1 MKNKVS
7 FWADTVAAD
16 AAKKSKKNIVCTG
29 ITPSGHIHI
38 GNMREV
44 LTGDAVYR
52 SLKELNNEVEFVYIA
67 DSFDSLRKVYPFLDA
82 AKYEEHVGKPLSDIP
97 CPCGEHENYAEHF
110 LDPFLKSMKT
120 LGVNIRVVR
129 ADKMYYE
136 GKYADSIMTALENRD
151 KIAQILTKHSGKPI
165 SEDWSPVNP
174 KCSACGRITM
184 AKVTGYDVGKKT
196 VDYNCEC
203 GHSGTADA
211 TKGEAKLTWRVD
223 WPARWAIL
231 GVTVEPFGKD
241 HASRG
246 GSYDTGR
253 QIAKDVFGY
262 DAPLPVIYEWIS
274 LKGKGDMS
282 SSKGNVIT
290 ISDMLEVVPPDVLR
304 YYIYRAK
311 PKKSITFDPGIPML
325 TLVDEL
331 DDDENKNRNQRAVEL
346 STISPDDKVG
356 IPFKHLVNIVQIASR
371 DNDKSIKILK
381 RSGYEI
387 KNSTAVKKRLD
398 YAKKWLDA
406 YASDDMKFF
415 PLDEMPEEGK
425 NLSDIQKK
433 SLKFIGEKLTDDLSG
448 EDIHALFYDAK
459 NQFDIDTKEL
469 FKAIYTVL
477 IGKER
482 GPRAGWFIKILGAD
496 FVSKRFNEF

>member
-1 MKNKVS
+1 MENKIS

-16 AAKKSKKNIVCTG
+16 AAKKNEKNIVCTG

-52 SLKELNNEVEFVYIA
+52 SLKELKNDVEFVYIA
-67 DSFDSLRKVYPFLDA
+67 DSFDSLRKVYPFLDTN
-82 AKYEEHVGKPLSDIP
+82 KYEEHVGKPLSDIP

-136 GKYADSIMTALENRD
+136 GKYADSIMTALENKD
-151 KIAQILTKHSGKPI
+151 KIASILTKHSGKPI
-165 SEDWSPVNP
+165 SDDWSPVNP

-184 AKVTGYDVGKKT
+184 AKVTGYNVAKKT

-203 GHSGTADA
+203 GHNGTADA

-253 QIAKDVFGY
+253 QIAKDIFGY
-262 DAPLPVIYEWIS
+262 NAPLPVVYEWIA

-346 STISPDDKVG
+346 STLSPDDKVG
-356 IPFKHLVNIVQIASR
+356 IPFKHLVNIIQIASG
-371 DNDKSIKILK
+371 DNEKSLEILI
-381 RSGYEI
+381 RNGYEI

-415 PLDEMPEEGK
+415 PLEEMPEVGK
-425 NLSDIQKK
+425 NLSDVQKN
-433 SLKFIGEKLTDDLSG
+433 SLKFIAKKLNDDLSG

-459 NQFDIDTKEL
+459 DKFEIDTKEL

-482 GPRAGWFIKILGAD
+482 GPRAGWFIKILGSE
-496 FVSKRFNEF
+496 FVSKRFNEV